1 MAEAGTDTC
10 RPKLVAVQEIEM
22 TNDHKTPPTEDRK
35 IDLIQGRRP
44 GSIIDPKK
52 TGENLT
58 PQEWAEEHADM
69 AEPDYE

>member
-1 MAEAGTDTC
+1 
-10 RPKLVAVQEIEM
+10 M